1 MSGSICV
8 NVCVPFLFFLKS
20 FPFAQIQLIFK
31 HKHDVCKPADN
42 HSLHTPTYIRSVV
55 FKPPVITSVWCCIL
69 THVNVVDPLLFQTAQ
84 SMGADA
90 DEGGV
95 ARTEIFRMAGMCGA
109 PANHGED
116 AHKDS
121 QNHHDLC
128 LREEKL

>member
-1 MSGSICV
+1 MSGSVCV
-8 NVCVPFLFFLKS
+8 NVCVPFLFFLNLSLLLRFSS
-20 FPFAQIQLIFK
+20 FSSTNMMYVNQQIIT
-31 HKHDVCKPADN
+31 A
-42 HSLHTPTYIRSVV
+42 STPPPIIRSVV